1 MPQTKRAAGSA
12 VGQIKNNIQLRT
24 GFLNPISPL
33 TMPIPN
39 EIASE
44 PRMTPISDGV
54 MFIIYGQYHPEPNV
68 KAHPTV
74 PGVSVVCGNLD

>member
-1 MPQTKRAAGSA
+1 
-12 VGQIKNNIQLRT
+12 
-24 GFLNPISPL
+24 
-33 TMPIPN
+33 MPIPN

-54 MFIIYGQYHPEPNV
+54 MFIIYGQYHSEPNV

-74 PGVSVVCGNLD
+74 PGASVVCGNVDGIPERVKLVAGHRSACSVLLVYLFCG